1 MSDDNRT
8 PDRASMPDDEIDLI
22 DLLRTVWSER
32 RLILSMVAAGA
43 VIGLVVGLS
52 STKQYNVTST
62 LMPEYS
68 TESQGGAS
76 SLLRQFGGLAGLAGG
91 SYNATSSALRVELY
105 PDIVQTL
112 PFQKQLMH
120 QTFYVPEVDSMASL
134 YDYFTEIRRP
144 SLMGTVMS
152 WTFGL
157 PGKAL
162 ALLRTEEQAGASAAV
177 LSEDV
182 MRLTPKEWG
191 VAGQIKTLVS
201 ASLDKR
207 SGIISIQVTMPDPVL
222 AANVTHYVV
231 GQLTTYLIQYR
242 TEKLQ
247 RDLTFTQDRL
257 AEARVRYERAG
268 IALSTFRESQQ
279 GTASARM
286 RQGEQFLQSEYDL
299 AFGVYNTL
307 TQQIE
312 QQRLKLQEETPVF
325 KTLQPVVLPN
335 QPAGQGTAFMIV
347 VSVFISGFMA
357 LMLIFLKRVEWSRI
371 STSDPEP
378 LKD

>member
-32 RLILSMVAAGA
+32 RLILSMVVAGA

-91 SYNATSSALRVELY
+91 SYNTTSSALRVELY

-120 QTFYVPEVDSMASL
+120 QAFYVPEVDSMASL

-152 WTFGL
+152 WTIGL

-182 MRLTPKEWG
+182 MRLTRDEWK

-335 QPAGQGTAFMIV
+335 NPAGQGTAFVIL
-347 VSVFISGFMA
+347 VSVFISGVLA
-357 LMLIFLKRVEWSRI
+357 LLLIFLKRVEWSRI
-371 STSDPEP
+371 STSEPEP
-378 LKD
+378 LKE